1 MTVNGFSQAR
11 IRRIGRV
18 LLAVFML
25 SWLNLAFQ
33 VPVHAAMVESQS
45 LSQEMVMNCQCPPS
59 LNEAVLSAENQSLDG
74 VQLISLSVL
83 TFQAVFSDTI
93 DSSLVD
99 HQLMQKALHSD
110 QTFRDTR
117 PPPLLLNTRLLI

>member
-1 MTVNGFSQAR
+1 MTFNGFSQAR

-18 LLAVFML
+18 LVAVFML

-33 VPVHAAMVESQS
+33 VPVHAAMTESQS
-45 LSQEMVMNCQCPPS
+45 LSQESVMNCHCPPS

-74 VQLISLSVL
+74 VQLISLNLL

-93 DSSLVD
+93 DTSLVE

-110 QTFRDTR
+110 LAFRDTR

>member
-1 MTVNGFSQAR
+1 MTFNGFSQAR

-45 LSQEMVMNCQCPPS
+45 LSPEMVMNCHCPPS
-59 LNEAVLSAENQSLDG
+59 LNETVLSAENQSLDG
-74 VQLISLSVL
+74 VQLISLSL
-83 TFQAVFSDTI
+83 LAFQAVFSDTI

-99 HQLMQKALHSD
+99 HQLMQKALHTD

-117 PPPLLLNTRLLI
+117 PPPLQLNTRLRI